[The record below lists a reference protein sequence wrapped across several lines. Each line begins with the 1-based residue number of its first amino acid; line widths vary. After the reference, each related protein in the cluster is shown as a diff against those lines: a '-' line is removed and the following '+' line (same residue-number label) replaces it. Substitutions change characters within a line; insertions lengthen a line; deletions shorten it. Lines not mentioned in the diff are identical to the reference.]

1 MKTSTARCMAAMI
14 LGALGM
20 AAAAEEPA
28 DVADRW
34 TSERGKYVVSFS
46 SSIDPMP
53 INKMFEWTLHVEDA
67 NGEPVDGARFAI
79 AGGMPEHN
87 HGLPTSPRVTEDL
100 GNGDYRLQ
108 GIRFHMKGN
117 WQFIISIFEGAQADR
132 VVIDLQL

>member
-1 MKTSTARCMAAMI
+1 MAAMI

-67 NGEPVDGARFAI
+67 DGEPVDGARFAI

>member
-1 MKTSTARCMAAMI
+1 MAAMI

-28 DVADRW
+28 AVADRW

-67 NGEPVDGARFAI
+67 DGEPVDGARFAI

>member
-1 MKTSTARCMAAMI
+1 MKTGLLQRVAILVLAAF
-14 LGALGM
+14 GAI
-20 AAAAEEPA
+20 AVAEEPEA
-28 DVADRW
+28 TVDRW
-34 TSERGKYVVSFS
+34 TSERGKYIVSIT

-53 INKMFEWTLHVEDA
+53 INKMFEWTLHLETAD
-67 NGEPVDGARFAI
+67 GEPVDGARFAI

-100 GNGDYRLQ
+100 GDGDYRLQ

-117 WQFIISIFEGAQADR
+117 WQFIISIFEGSQADR

>member
-67 NGEPVDGARFAI
+67 DGEPVDGARFAI

>member
-1 MKTSTARCMAAMI
+1 MAAMI

-67 NGEPVDGARFAI
+67 DGEPVDGALFAI

>member
-1 MKTSTARCMAAMI
+1 MNKAPAHLIAAVALTM
-14 LGALGM
+14 LG
-20 AAAAEEPA
+20 AAAASEEPA
-28 DVADRW
+28 DTTDRW
-34 TSERGKYVVSFS
+34 TSERGNYVVRFT
-46 SSIDPMP
+46 SSIEPMP
-53 INKMFEWTLHVEDA
+53 INKMFEWTLHVEDE

-87 HGLPTSPRVTEDL
+87 HGLPTNPRVTEDL

-117 WQFIISIFEGAQADR
+117 WQFIISIFEGSQADR